1 MKITYFR
8 LKGYINILNGMG
20 LDEIVIPFIN
30 FKNRIILVSGENGT
44 GKSTIIRALSPNPD
58 SSDSFRTDVYI
69 DQYNNR
75 QIIEYPGEKEIH
87 YMDYDEFGNPLIYK
101 ILIQSLVD
109 ESRTRRTTKAFISK
123 NGEELNPNGN
133 VSSFKDIRDDLLG
146 IDPVYLDLSFIS
158 SESRGIVDMIPSERR
173 KYMASYIGSL
183 DTYNNIYKIISKKVS
198 SLKSYMNTLNTKI
211 YEIGNENELRL
222 QQVQLES
229 RLKELNNTRDNLLK
243 ELSEAETTVKI
254 IDPNNEM
261 QDLYTSILDRL
272 TKIKLE
278 MEKNKS
284 ISDRIYTKLGIN
296 SQIQNLDE
304 INNNWNNKLSEYK
317 KELESNKNK
326 INSLLTINQSTFN
339 NLEENKNR
347 LLSLSREDVQIN
359 IEEAVNQIK
368 EEIELYSNY
377 LDKTDIDI
385 LEDTSLSELKDLKS
399 NLDKFLT
406 DIAILEDS
414 YNQEIFNKIIEFS
427 LDRIDLFDI
436 KNTIN
441 IDNDTLN
448 KWNTFIITST
458 QEISRYKED
467 RKELEEYGST
477 RPKDCKIDDC
487 PYIIKFVNIKKS
499 IKSEKEINELENLIE
514 ETKNNYKNLVNK
526 IKNDELIYEGLSKFN
541 IIISNITNK
550 SIFNKILKLRFMNNI
565 DKVINKISNN
575 NRFPEFSIIDDL
587 IEKKSI
593 YDNFSKL
600 KLQLKEMESD
610 LKIYK
615 ANKLLKDSLNE
626 SINKLQKEYNDREE
640 EIKNLNKDCIF
651 LDGVILSTSNNIDNL
666 NKLIES
672 KNNLDSLEK
681 EKENLK
687 KEFESV
693 KDKISLVKEKVDS
706 VNNLK
711 IDIKNI
717 EEQIEPL
724 RNTINNIIYNLTNIV
739 NYQQEYK
746 QSSDLYD
753 KMIFIRNAC
762 SPGNGMGI
770 QSEYIK
776 RYMSDIIIDCNRM
789 LSYMFGGA
797 IQLAV
802 PIINEKQFSIPFLG
816 PGGMIVP
823 DISNGSTAQK
833 CMIGLVFSS
842 VAMMKSSLKYN
853 IPRYDELDSG
863 LDQSNR
869 ITFIQVLNSV
879 LDIMNSEQCIICSH
893 NAEFDTQSTTR
904 IICSSKGVRFEQ

>member
-58 SSDSFRTDVYI
+58 SSDSFRTDIYI

-626 SINKLQKEYNDREE
+626 SINKLQKEYDDREE

-789 LSYMFGGA
+789 LSYMFGGN
-797 IQLAV
+797 IQLDV
-802 PIINEKQFSIPFLG
+802 PLINEKQFSIPFIG
-816 PGGMIVP
+816 PGGMSVP

-833 CMIGLVFSS
+833 CMIGLVFSC

-853 IPRYDELDSG
+853 IPRMDELDGG
-863 LDQSNR
+863 LDQNNR
-869 ITFIQVLNSV
+869 ITFIVVLNRI

-893 NAEFDTQSTTR
+893 NVEFDTQSTTK
-904 IICSSKGVRFEQ
+904 IICSSKGIKFEE

>member
-626 SINKLQKEYNDREE
+626 SINKLQKEYDDREE

-789 LSYMFGGA
+789 LSYMFGGN
-797 IQLAV
+797 IQLDV
-802 PIINEKQFSIPFLG
+802 PLINEKQFSIPFIG
-816 PGGMIVP
+816 PGGMSVP

-833 CMIGLVFSS
+833 CMIGLVFSC

-853 IPRYDELDSG
+853 IPRMDELDGG
-863 LDQSNR
+863 LDQNNR
-869 ITFIQVLNSV
+869 ITFIVVLNRI

-893 NAEFDTQSTTR
+893 NVEFDTQSTTK
-904 IICSSKGVRFEQ
+904 IICSSKGIKFEE

>member
-284 ISDRIYTKLGIN
+284 ISDRLYIKLGIN

-317 KELESNKNK
+317 KEFESNKNR

-385 LEDTSLSELKDLKS
+385 LEDTSLSELRDLKS

-427 LDRIDLFDI
+427 LNRIDLFNI

-477 RPKDCKIDDC
+477 RPKDCKIDSC
-487 PYIIKFVNIKKS
+487 PYIIKFINIKKS

-550 SIFNKILKLRFMNNI
+550 SIFDKIPKLRFMNNI

-600 KLQLKEMESD
+600 KSQLKEMESD

-626 SINKLQKEYNDREE
+626 SINKLQKEYDNREE

-746 QSSDLYD
+746 QSSDLYN

-789 LSYMFGGA
+789 LSYMFGGN
-797 IQLAV
+797 IQLDV
-802 PIINEKQFSIPFLG
+802 PLINEKQFSIPFIG
-816 PGGMIVP
+816 PGGMSVP

-833 CMIGLVFSS
+833 CMIGLVFSC

-853 IPRYDELDSG
+853 IPRMDELDGG
-863 LDQSNR
+863 LDQNNR
-869 ITFIQVLNSV
+869 ITFIIVLNQI

-893 NAEFDTQSTTR
+893 NVEFDTQSTTK
-904 IICSSKGVRFEQ
+904 IICSSKGIKFEE

>member
-261 QDLYTSILDRL
+261 QDLYTSIVDRL

-789 LSYMFGGA
+789 LSYMFGGN
-797 IQLAV
+797 IQLDV
-802 PIINEKQFSIPFLG
+802 PLINEKQFSIPFIG
-816 PGGMIVP
+816 PGGMSVP

-833 CMIGLVFSS
+833 CMIGLVFSC

-853 IPRYDELDSG
+853 IPRMDELDGG
-863 LDQSNR
+863 LDQNNR
-869 ITFIQVLNSV
+869 ITFIVVLNRI

-893 NAEFDTQSTTR
+893 NVEFDTQSTTK
-904 IICSSKGVRFEQ
+904 IICSSKGIKFEE